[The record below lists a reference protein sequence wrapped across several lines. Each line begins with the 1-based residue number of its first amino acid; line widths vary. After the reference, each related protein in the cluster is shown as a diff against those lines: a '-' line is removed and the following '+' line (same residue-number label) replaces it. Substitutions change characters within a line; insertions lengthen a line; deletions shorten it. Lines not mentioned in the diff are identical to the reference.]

1 MVQNEKTYRDLL
13 INEIIDI
20 YEKTRELLGFPNK
33 QKIITRI
40 PIGNGRNKYHMT
52 TAGRNRVNRED
63 FSDVPR
69 SKLEHFCKIL
79 KEVLDDY
86 KCGFDLVHKGSLFH
100 YFIVYYKSNEEVN
113 FNSLKYLMDL
123 TLAVNDSSNGT
134 FLNLTENL
142 ETLLYCLYCLD
153 YAEDIIAESKIQKY
167 LMIGD
172 KNGNTVL
179 HKWAKKGNFFF
190 CLNFLNTSDNSLKTS
205 TL

>member
-1 MVQNEKTYRDLL
+1 MELL
-13 INEIIDI
+13 GLPNKNEII
-20 YEKTRELLGFPNK
+20 T
-33 QKIITRI
+33 QI
-40 PIGNGRNKYHMT
+40 PIGNGRNKYHVT
-52 TAGRNRVNRED
+52 TAPRNRVNRED
-63 FSDVPR
+63 FSDVPK
-69 SKLEHFCKIL
+69 SKLEQFCKIL

-172 KNGNTVL
+172 KNGNTAPCSKV
-179 HKWAKKGNFFF
+179 KMKGR
-190 CLNFLNTSDNSLKTS
+190 K
-205 TL
+205 

>member
-1 MVQNEKTYRDLL
+1 M
-13 INEIIDI
+13 
-20 YEKTRELLGFPNK
+20 ELLGLQNK
-33 QKIITRI
+33 AI
-40 PIGNGRNKYHMT
+40 
-52 TAGRNRVNRED
+52 NRED
-63 FSDVPR
+63 FLGVPKR
-69 SKLEHFCKIL
+69 KLEDFCKIL
-79 KEVLDDY
+79 NKVLEDY
-86 KCGFDLVHKGSLFH
+86 QCGFDLVHKGSLFH

-123 TLAVNDSSNGT
+123 TLAVNDASNGT

-190 CLNFLNTSDNSLKTS
+190 CLNFLK
-205 TL
+205 